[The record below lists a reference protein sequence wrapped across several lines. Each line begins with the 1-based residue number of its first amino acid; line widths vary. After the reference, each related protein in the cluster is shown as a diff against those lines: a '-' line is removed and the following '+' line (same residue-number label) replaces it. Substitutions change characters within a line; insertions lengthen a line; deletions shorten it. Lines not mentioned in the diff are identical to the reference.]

1 MILVK
6 EAIIEMQVKRLIK
19 KKVENS
25 LCKMEAD
32 LKRELANNGSN
43 KIDIKFGK
51 DEESCKYIIKI
62 NNEQIKFTIDD
73 ITKVLMETSKDNEI
87 KKFNWKLNKKINIV

>member
-1 MILVK
+1 MILVQ

-32 LKRELANNGSN
+32 LKKELENNCSN
-43 KIDIKFGK
+43 KMDIKFGK
-51 DEESCKYIIKI
+51 DEESSQYIIKI
-62 NNEQIKFTIDD
+62 NNEQINFTIDD
-73 ITKVLMETSKDNEI
+73 ITKVLMETNKDNEI
-87 KKFNWKLNKKINIV
+87 NKCN